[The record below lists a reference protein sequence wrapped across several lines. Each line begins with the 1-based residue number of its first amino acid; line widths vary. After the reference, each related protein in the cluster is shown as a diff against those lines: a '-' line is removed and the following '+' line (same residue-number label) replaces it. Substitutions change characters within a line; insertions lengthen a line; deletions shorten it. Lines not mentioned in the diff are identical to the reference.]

1 MDTGPVRT
9 YVGVVVL
16 LSLGA
21 LLLADWASL
30 FTLPPEAWL
39 GLLALITLGLLSE
52 SLSLTIKVGG
62 NSGSSSITF
71 LPLLACVLLFGPVPA
86 LALHVTTGTFGEVVI
101 RRKLPIKAVFNIGQF
116 ALSTVLAGFAFTAV
130 GGLPQAPELRGGDFA
145 FQFGP
150 LIAFGFVFLLINHG
164 SVSGAIAVSQ
174 RMTFR
179 RAWGLLAGK
188 SGTNLLYDLL
198 VSPISLV
205 IAFLYVDYGV
215 PGFLILLLPLLFIR
229 RAYLTT
235 FQLQE
240 ANTNLLKALVK
251 AIEVRDPY
259 TSGHSQRVADL
270 SRRIAEELGLSAH
283 RVKLIET
290 AALLHD
296 IGKIDSIYLEILKKK
311 GPLTAAERTVIESH
325 VTRGVELLESFS
337 SFPQEILGA
346 VRHHHECVDGRGYP
360 DGVAGE
366 EIPIGGRI
374 IKVSDA
380 IDAMLS
386 DRSYRKALSLP
397 VVREQLIEF
406 AGVQFDQTIVAVV
419 SRSSLLDD
427 HAQSVGR
434 ESARAAPAVDIRPQL
449 LPPPR
454 TAYGRPRGIGAPEA
468 V

>member
-1 MDTGPVRT
+1 M
-9 YVGVVVL
+9 YVGVVVV
-16 LSLGA
+16 LSLCA
-21 LLLADWASL
+21 LPLADWSSL
-30 FTLPPEAWL
+30 TTLPPEAWL

-86 LALHVTTGTFGEVVI
+86 LALHVTTGVFGELII
-101 RRKLPIKAVFNIGQF
+101 RRTEPIKTVFNIGQF
-116 ALSTVLAGFAFTAV
+116 TLSTVLAGFVFSQV
-130 GGLPQAPELRGGDFA
+130 GGLPQAPELAGEGFT

-150 LIAFGFVFLLINHG
+150 LIAFGFAFLLINQG

-174 RMTFR
+174 GIPFR
-179 RAWGLLAGK
+179 KAWRLLVGK

-198 VSPISLV
+198 VSPMSLL

-215 PGFLILLLPLLFIR
+215 PGFLLVLLPLLFIR
-229 RAYLTT
+229 RGYLTT

-270 SRRIAEELGLSAH
+270 SRRIAEDLTLSPG

-296 IGKIDSIYLEILKKK
+296 IGKIDLIYNEILKKT
-311 GPLTAAERTVIESH
+311 GALTPAERAVIESH
-325 VTRGVELLESFS
+325 VARGVELLESFS
-337 SFPQEILGA
+337 SFPEEVLGA
-346 VRHHHECVDGRGYP
+346 VRHHHERVDGQGYP
-360 DGVAGE
+360 DGVSGDR
-366 EIPIGGRI
+366 IPIGGRI

-386 DRSYRKALSLP
+386 DRSYRKALSIP
-397 VVREQLIEF
+397 MVREQLAEF
-406 AGVQFDQTIVAVV
+406 AGVQFDQSIVAVV
-419 SRSSLLDD
+419 TRSSLLED
-427 HAQSVGR
+427 HAAAVGR
-434 ESARAAPAVDIRPQL
+434 EQVASADTLVDIPSPPRL
-449 LPPPR
+449 LPR
-454 TAYGRPRGIGAPEA
+454 KVYARPHGVRVPGAF
-468 V
+468 